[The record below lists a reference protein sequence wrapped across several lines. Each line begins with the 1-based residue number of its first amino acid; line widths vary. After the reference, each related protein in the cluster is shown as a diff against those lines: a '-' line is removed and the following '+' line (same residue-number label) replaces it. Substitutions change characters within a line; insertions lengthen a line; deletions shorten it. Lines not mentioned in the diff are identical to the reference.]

1 MSRAIE
7 RIGLILRHLLLLTPL
22 LFTLSLASGPAAAD
36 LASPDCTDEGVP
48 LRVAVDELRSTDGN
62 LTVTVYGDDPD
73 DFLARGAKL
82 TRKRVPIT
90 GTATE
95 ACLTVPAAGTYAIAV
110 YHDENNDRDFNRT
123 LIGLPDEGYGFS
135 NDAPALVGLPSF
147 DDAKFDVPEDGRRL
161 EIRMRY

>member
-7 RIGLILRHLLLLTPL
+7 RIGLIVRCLLLLSPL

-36 LASPDCTDEGVP
+36 LASPECSDEGVP
-48 LRVAVDELRSTDGN
+48 LRVAVGQLRSTDGN
-62 LTVTVYGDDPD
+62 LTVTVYGSRD
-73 DFLARGAKL
+73 DFLAPGAKL

-90 GTATE
+90 GTMTE
-95 ACLTVPAAGTYAIAV
+95 ACLTVPSVGTYAIAV

-123 LIGLPDEGYGFS
+123 FVGLPDEGYGFS
-135 NDAPALVGLPSF
+135 NDAPALVGLPSY
-147 DDAKFDVPEDGRRL
+147 DDAKFDVPADGRRL